1 MAELCDI
8 RKNQKFPLHGVLT
21 MIGRDPGCD
30 IVVDSP
36 VVSARH
42 FIILNRKGSYSL
54 EDLGSM
60 NGTFVNGQRLAGRTR
75 LFSGDRIS
83 VVGLTL
89 VFQDKDAPV
98 EVSPGSF
105 GATMKTMGGI
115 PETRTIPLSELVNAP
130 HVPELSS
137 LEVDGDLR
145 LSVKPEAKLRAV
157 LEIARN
163 LSHSLDLKIV
173 LPQVLDSLFAIFP
186 AADCGF
192 ILLRDQ
198 QTGSMTPCAVKYRRP
213 RDADSD
219 SLPVSRSIIQQVL
232 VSGRAILSRDA
243 GIDAHIKF
251 TESIQQLD
259 IRSIMCV
266 PINRE
271 DGDCMGV
278 IQLDSRDRTSQFS
291 EEDLALLVCASLL
304 AARAMEVA
312 RLHEERQELE
322 AATRIQRS
330 LLPTVRPSYA
340 GFEFFD
346 HYAPAHRVSGDY
358 FDYISLPGN
367 RLAVVVGDVAGKGLS
382 AALLMAHLAA
392 ATRICLSSAPKL
404 TDAIC
409 QLNNLLLNSITDD
422 RFITFVVAVLD
433 MEQCRLTV
441 INAGHPPP
449 LLRRGSRKPVQIE
462 DFAADM
468 AGLPLGVRDC
478 PYMQVET
485 SFEPGDMLL
494 LYTDGATEMRNNAGE
509 LYGSERLH
517 DAILAAPGD
526 VEGLGN
532 ALLNDLQQF
541 AQTRL
546 AGDDLTLLCVGR
558 TIKRSVP

>member
-145 LSVKPEAKLRAV
+145 LSVKPEAKLRAM

-173 LPQVLDSLFAIFP
+173 LPQILDSLFAIFP

-192 ILLRDQ
+192 ILLRDV
-198 QTGSMTPCAVKYRRP
+198 QTGAMTPCSAKYRRP
-213 RDADSD
+213 RDSD

-243 GIDAHIKF
+243 GIDTQIKF
-251 TESIQQLD
+251 TDSIQHLD

-278 IQLDSRDRTSQFS
+278 IQLDSRDRTNQFS

-330 LLPTVRPSYA
+330 LLPTVRPACA
-340 GFEFFD
+340 GLQFFD
-346 HYAPAHRVSGDY
+346 YYAPAQRVSGDY
-358 FDYISLPGN
+358 FDYIRLPGN
-367 RLAVVVGDVAGKGLS
+367 RLAVVIGDVVGKGMS

-392 ATRICLSSAPKL
+392 ATRICLTSSPKL
-404 TDAIC
+404 TDAIR
-409 QLNNLLLNSITDD
+409 QLNVLLLNSISDD
-422 RFITFVVAVLD
+422 RFITFAVAVLD
-433 MEQCRLTV
+433 LDQFRLTV

-449 LLRRGSRKPVQIE
+449 LLRRGSRKPTQLE

-478 PYMQVET
+478 PYEQVET
-485 SFEPGDMLL
+485 TFEPGDMLL
-494 LYTDGATEMRNNAGE
+494 LYTDGVTEMRNGSGA
-509 LYGSERLH
+509 LYGSDRLH
-517 DAILAAPGD
+517 ATILAAPGD
-526 VEGLGN
+526 AEGTVH
-532 ALLNDLQQF
+532 ALLHDLQQF
-541 AQTRL
+541 AQTRQ
-546 AGDDLTLLCVGR
+546 AGDDLTILCLGR
-558 TIKRSVP
+558 TV

>member
-1 MAELCDI
+1 MAALCDI
-8 RKNQKFPLHGVLT
+8 RRNLKFPLHGVLT

-60 NGTFVNGQRLAGRTR
+60 NGTFVNGQRLARRTR
-75 LFSGDRIS
+75 LFTGDRIS

-89 VFQDKDAPV
+89 IFQV
-98 EVSPGSF
+98 EDSPGDASRD
-105 GATMKTMGGI
+105 AVNASSKTMAGI
-115 PETRTIPLSELVNAP
+115 QGERTIPLSELVNAP
-130 HVPELSS
+130 LVPELSS

-145 LSVKPEAKLRAV
+145 LSVKPEAKLRGV

-173 LPQVLDSLFAIFP
+173 LPQILDSLFAIFP

-192 ILLRDQ
+192 ILLRDP
-198 QTGSMTPCAVKYRRP
+198 QTGAMTPCAAKYRRP
-213 RDADSD
+213 HDSD
-219 SLPVSRSIIQQVL
+219 SPPVSRSIIQQVL
-232 VSGRAILSRDA
+232 VGGRAILSRDA
-243 GIDAHIKF
+243 GVDTQIKLTDSVQHF
-251 TESIQQLD
+251 D

-266 PINRE
+266 PVNRE

-278 IQLDSRDRTSQFS
+278 IQLDSRDRVNQFS

-312 RLHEERQELE
+312 RVHEERQELE
-322 AATRIQRS
+322 AATQIQRS
-330 LLPTVRPSYA
+330 LLPTVRPSCA
-340 GFEFFD
+340 GFQFFD
-346 HYAPAHRVSGDY
+346 YYAPAHRVSGDY
-358 FDYISLPGN
+358 FDYIRLPGN
-367 RLAVVVGDVAGKGLS
+367 RLAVVVGDVVGKGMS

-392 ATRICLSSAPKL
+392 ATRICLVNAPKL
-404 TDAIC
+404 TDAMR
-409 QLNNLLLNSITDD
+409 QLNVLLLNSISDD

-433 MEQCRLTV
+433 LDQFRLTV

-449 LLRRGSRKPVQIE
+449 LLRRGSRKPIQLE
-462 DFAADM
+462 DFAADL

-478 PYMQVET
+478 PYEQVET
-485 SFEPGDMLL
+485 TFEPGDMLL
-494 LYTDGATEMRNNAGE
+494 LYTDGATEMRNNSGAM
-509 LYGSERLH
+509 YGSERLH
-517 DAILAAPGD
+517 ATILAAPGD
-526 VEGLGN
+526 AEGMVN
-532 ALLNDLQQF
+532 ALLQDLQQF

-546 AGDDLTLLCVGR
+546 AGDDLTILCLGR
-558 TIKRSVP
+558 TCQSKSG

>member
-1 MAELCDI
+1 MAELCDS
-8 RKNQKFPLHGVLT
+8 RRNLKFPLQSVLT
-21 MIGRDPGCD
+21 LVGRDPGCD

-36 VVSARH
+36 VVSGRH
-42 FIILNRKGSYSL
+42 FIILNRKGVYSL
-54 EDLGSM
+54 DDLGSM
-60 NGTFVNGQRLAGRTR
+60 NGTFVNGHRLARRTR
-75 LFSGDRIS
+75 LVPGDRIS

-89 VFQDKDAPV
+89 VFQDEESSV
-98 EVSPGSF
+98 EISSGQF
-105 GATMKTMGGI
+105 AAGANSMGGI
-115 PETRTIPLSELVNAP
+115 MGGTSEVRTIPLSELLDAP
-130 HVPELSS
+130 RVPELSS

-173 LPQVLDSLFAIFP
+173 LPQILDSLFTIFP

-192 ILLRDQ
+192 ILLRNQ
-198 QTGSMTPCAVKYRRP
+198 QTGAMNPCAAKYRRP
-213 RDADSD
+213 RDSD
-219 SLPVSRSIIQQVL
+219 TIPVSRSIIQQVL

-243 GIDAHIKF
+243 GIDSQIKF
-251 TESIQQLD
+251 TDSIRHFE

-271 DGDCMGV
+271 DGDCIGV

-330 LLPTVRPSYA
+330 LLPTGRPSCA
-340 GFEFFD
+340 GFQFFD
-346 HYAPAHRVSGDY
+346 HYAPAQRVSGDY

-367 RLAVVVGDVAGKGLS
+367 RLAVVVADVVGKGMS

-392 ATRICLSSAPKL
+392 ATRICLSSSPNL
-404 TDAIC
+404 TDAIRK
-409 QLNNLLLNSITDD
+409 LNVLLLNSMSDD

-433 MEQCRLTV
+433 LDQFRLTV

-449 LLRRGSRKPVQIE
+449 VLRRGSRELTQLE
-462 DFAADM
+462 DFGADK

-478 PYMQVET
+478 PYEQVET
-485 SFEPGDMLL
+485 SLERGDVLL
-494 LYTDGATEMRNNAGE
+494 LYTDGATEMRNSSGA

-517 DAILAAPGD
+517 ATILSAPADA
-526 VEGLGN
+526 EGTVH
-532 ALLNDLQQF
+532 ALLHDLQQF
-541 AQTRL
+541 AETRL
-546 AGDDLTLLCVGR
+546 AGDDLTILCLGR
-558 TIKRSVP
+558 TV

>member
-1 MAELCDI
+1 MAELSDI
-8 RKNQKFPLHGVLT
+8 RRNQKFSIHGVLT
-21 MIGRDPGCD
+21 LIGRDPGCD
-30 IVVDSP
+30 IVIDSP

-54 EDLGSM
+54 EDLDSM
-60 NGTFVNGQRLAGRTR
+60 NGTFVNGQRLARRTR

-89 VFQDKDAPV
+89 VFQDEESSAGTSSGPFGT
-98 EVSPGSF
+98 PG
-105 GATMKTMGGI
+105 KTMVGI

-163 LSHSLDLKIV
+163 LSHSLELKIV
-173 LPQVLDSLFAIFP
+173 LPQILDSLFAIFP
-186 AADCGF
+186 TADCGF
-192 ILLRDQ
+192 IMLRDL
-198 QTGSMTPCAVKYRRP
+198 QTGAMNPCAEKYRRRP
-213 RDADSD
+213 RDSE

-243 GIDAHIKF
+243 GIDSQIKF
-251 TESIQQLD
+251 TDSILHLD

-278 IQLDSRDRTSQFS
+278 IQLDSRDRVNQFS
-291 EEDLALLVCASLL
+291 EEDLALLVCTSLL

-312 RLHEERQELE
+312 RLHEERQEAE

-330 LLPTVRPSYA
+330 LLPAIRPSCA
-340 GFEFFD
+340 GLQFFD
-346 HYAPAHRVSGDY
+346 YYAPAQRVGGDY

-367 RLAVVVGDVAGKGLS
+367 RLAVVVGDVVGKGMS

-392 ATRICLSSAPKL
+392 ATRICLSSSPNL
-404 TDAIC
+404 TDAIR
-409 QLNNLLLNSITDD
+409 QLNVLLLNSISDD

-433 MEQCRLTV
+433 LDQFQLTV
-441 INAGHPPP
+441 INAGHPAP
-449 LLRRGSRKPVQIE
+449 LLRRGSRKPIQIE
-462 DFAADM
+462 DFAAEM
-468 AGLPLGVRDC
+468 AGLPLGVLDC
-478 PYMQVET
+478 PYQQVET
-485 SFEPGDMLL
+485 TFAPGDMLL
-494 LYTDGATEMRNNAGE
+494 LYTDGATEMRSISGE
-509 LYGSERLH
+509 LYGIERLH
-517 DAILAAPGD
+517 AAIQAAPGD
-526 VEGLGN
+526 PEGAGN
-532 ALLNDLQQF
+532 ALLSDLQQF

-546 AGDDLTLLCVGR
+546 ASDDLTILCVGR
-558 TIKRSVP
+558 ASIANV